1 MAFKLT
7 AVWEVINQEHQD
19 HDFMCKVMGSGR
31 EGCAEGCLQCY
42 RSCSLSETTD
52 MWEGNAWE
60 RWGDLN
66 RVVWESHL
74 ASAIIFKGT
83 SGGFLH
89 FERRPSLHSPCSGGG
104 GGSFSRWTQPES
116 PAILGE
122 GVFSRIVDIFVLMG
136 FSNSLC
142 GLTLYPLLVGMC
154 HLDPDWGGL
163 EFGDV

>member
-1 MAFKLT
+1 MPCPRAAPACQTPMLQLSFPLPRYWGTNICSQHQRINQMAFKLT

-89 FERRPSLHSPCSGGG
+89 FERRPSLHSPCSGRGG
-104 GGSFSRWTQPES
+104 GHFLDGHNQSLQPS
-116 PAILGE
+116 WGRGCSLG
-122 GVFSRIVDIFVLMG
+122 
-136 FSNSLC
+136 
-142 GLTLYPLLVGMC
+142 
-154 HLDPDWGGL
+154 
-163 EFGDV
+163 